1 MFEVGMARLRTPKSL
16 DVLLAE
22 LSLADVFSLMPKYG
36 AIDVKGCYLH
46 WDKFQWRVD
55 KGDDAQAAWAAVKL
69 SRQSISKYVNK
80 LNATD
85 NTMFKYCVPDSLH
98 AQLHQIDK
106 LTGGGHAGGDASFF
120 SAGERDQ
127 YLVKNLM
134 MEEAI
139 TSSQLEGASTTRKV
153 AKEMLQ
159 SKRAPQNKSEQM
171 IFNNFLLM
179 KKSLEKKD
187 EELSIDLILELHRI
201 ATFEAIDNDA
211 VPGELRD
218 HNDINVTDMYNE
230 IAHEPPCHTTVKE
243 RLTLLCDF
251 ANACNDSSDSN
262 VFIHPII
269 KAIILHFMIGYIH
282 PFGDGNGRT
291 ARALFY
297 WFMLKSG
304 YWLFEYVSISKLI
317 QEKRGDYDTA
327 YLYTETDDF
336 DLTYF
341 IYHQVDIVLKAVK
354 SLDQHINEK
363 RQAFYQFMQWIDKSP
378 VSKSLKRGQLE
389 ILKQAVN
396 EPGKVFL
403 VTHVAVEFDITQS
416 TARSYLNKLVDE
428 DLLLASKSPNVK
440 TMRYIAPAGLRA
452 RLIM

>member
-1 MFEVGMARLRTPKSL
+1 M
-16 DVLLAE
+16 
-22 LSLADVFSLMPKYG
+22 
-36 AIDVKGCYLH
+36 
-46 WDKFQWRVD
+46 
-55 KGDDAQAAWAAVKL
+55 
-69 SRQSISKYVNK
+69 SRQSISKYVFELKADGNK
-80 LNATD
+80 
-85 NTMFKYCVPDSLH
+85 MFSYCVPDSLH

-106 LTGGGHAGGDASFF
+106 LTGGGHVIGDANFF

-159 SKRAPQNKSEQM
+159 SKRIPQSKSEQM

-201 ATFEAIDNDA
+201 ATLDAIDNDA
-211 VPGELRD
+211 IAGELRNN
-218 HNDINVTDMYNE
+218 NDVNVTDIYIE
-230 IAHEPPCHTTVKE
+230 VAHEPPCHTTVKE
-243 RLTLLCDF
+243 RLVLLCEF
-251 ANACNDSSDSN
+251 ANTCNDSSDSN

-269 KAIILHFMIGYIH
+269 KATMLHFMMGYIH

-317 QEKRGDYDTA
+317 QEKRSDYDMA

-341 IYHQVDIVLKAVK
+341 IYHQVDIVLKAVR
-354 SLDQHINEK
+354 SLDKHINEK

-378 VSKSLKRGQLE
+378 VSKKLKRGQLE
-389 ILKQAVN
+389 ILKEAIN

-403 VTHVAVEFDITQS
+403 VAGVALELDITES
-416 TARSYLNKLVDE
+416 TARTYLNKLVDE
-428 DLLLASKSPNVK
+428 DLLLATNSSKTK
-440 TMRYIAPAGLRA
+440 TIRYIAPAGLRD
-452 RLIM
+452 RLVM